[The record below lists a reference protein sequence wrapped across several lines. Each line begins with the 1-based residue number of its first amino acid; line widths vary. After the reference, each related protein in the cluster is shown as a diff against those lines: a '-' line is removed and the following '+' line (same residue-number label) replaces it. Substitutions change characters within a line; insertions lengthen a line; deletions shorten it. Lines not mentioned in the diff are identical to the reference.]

1 MEFLQV
7 VPVHAQPPLVEV
19 FTSREVVAG
28 LVALVVGLLSLGNL
42 VLRWSRSWIQ
52 SRIDALHDQ
61 VVRVGD
67 RAEGAKEAATR
78 AVEATT
84 NSHGTHIRD
93 DMDEIREDV
102 RTIQRTLTTVLDRM
116 DVAESNRI
124 EERNERERRDQRAE
138 DQIDGLRDDI
148 RAITANSDRT
158 HARLD
163 ERIAALE
170 THRLAQSAG

>member
-1 MEFLQV
+1 MELLQAM
-7 VPVHAQPPLVEV
+7 PVHAQPPLVEV

-28 LVALVVGLLSLGNL
+28 LVALIVGLLSLGNL
-42 VLRWSRSWIQ
+42 VLRWTRSWIQ
-52 SRIDALHDQ
+52 ARIDALHDQ

-67 RAEGAKEAATR
+67 RADGAKEAATR

-84 NSHGTHIRD
+84 NSHGTHLRD
-93 DMDEIREDV
+93 DVDEIREDV
-102 RTIQRTLTTVLDRM
+102 REIQRTLTTVLERM
-116 DVAESNRI
+116 DVAETNRI
-124 EERNERERRDQRAE
+124 EERSERERRDQRAE
-138 DQIDGLRDDI
+138 NQIDGLRDDI

-170 THRLAQSAG
+170 SHRLTQAAG

>member
-1 MEFLQV
+1 MELLQV
-7 VPVHAQPPLVEV
+7 MPAHVQPPLVEV

-84 NSHGTHIRD
+84 NSHGTHLRD

-102 RTIQRTLTTVLDRM
+102 RAVQQTLAMVLDRM
-116 DVAESNRI
+116 DVAESNRV
-124 EERNERERRDQRAE
+124 EERTERERRDQRAE
-138 DQIDGLRDDI
+138 NQIDGLRDDV
-148 RAITANSDRT
+148 RMVTQSSNQA

-170 THRLAQSAG
+170 AHRLTQSVS

>member
-1 MEFLQV
+1 MELLQAM
-7 VPVHAQPPLVEV
+7 PVHAQPPLVEV

-28 LVALVVGLLSLGNL
+28 LVALIVGLLSLGNL
-42 VLRWSRSWIQ
+42 VLRWTRSWIQ
-52 SRIDALHDQ
+52 ARIDALHDQ

-84 NSHGTHIRD
+84 NSHGTHLRD
-93 DMDEIREDV
+93 DVDEIREDV
-102 RTIQRTLTTVLDRM
+102 RAIQQTLTTVLERM
-116 DVAESNRI
+116 GVAETNRI
-124 EERNERERRDQRAE
+124 EERSERERRDQRAE
-138 DQIDGLRDDI
+138 SQIDGLRDDI

-170 THRLAQSAG
+170 THRLTQAAG

>member
-1 MEFLQV
+1 MELLQA
-7 VPVHAQPPLVEV
+7 VPVHARPPLVEV

-28 LVALVVGLLSLGNL
+28 LVALVVSLLSFGNL
-42 VLRWSRSWIQ
+42 VLHWSRSWIQ

-84 NSHGTHIRD
+84 NSHGTHLRD

-102 RTIQRTLTTVLDRM
+102 RAVQQTLATVLDRM

-124 EERNERERRDQRAE
+124 EERTERERRDQRAE
-138 DQIDGLRDDI
+138 NQIDGLRDDI
-148 RAITANSDRT
+148 RMITQSSNQAY
-158 HARLD
+158 ARLD
-163 ERIAALE
+163 ERIVALE
-170 THRLAQSAG
+170 AHRLTQPVS

>member
-1 MEFLQV
+1 MELLQAM
-7 VPVHAQPPLVEV
+7 PVHAQPPLVEV

-28 LVALVVGLLSLGNL
+28 LVALIVGLLSLGNL
-42 VLRWSRSWIQ
+42 VLRWTRSWIQ
-52 SRIDALHDQ
+52 ARIDALHDQ

-84 NSHGTHIRD
+84 NSHGTHLRD
-93 DMDEIREDV
+93 DVDEIRGDV
-102 RTIQRTLTTVLDRM
+102 RAIQQTLTTVLERM
-116 DVAESNRI
+116 DVAETNRI
-124 EERNERERRDQRAE
+124 EERSERERRDQRAE
-138 DQIDGLRDDI
+138 NQIDGLRDDI

-170 THRLAQSAG
+170 THRLTQAAG

>member
-1 MEFLQV
+1 MELLQA

-52 SRIDALHDQ
+52 SRIDVLHDQ

-163 ERIAALE
+163 ERLAALE
-170 THRLAQSAG
+170 SHRLAQSAG

>member
-1 MEFLQV
+1 MGLLQ
-7 VPVHAQPPLVEV
+7 AMAAMTQPPLVEV

-102 RTIQRTLTTVLDRM
+102 QTIQRTLTMVLDRM

-138 DQIDGLRDDI
+138 NQIDGLRDDI
-148 RAITANSDRT
+148 RAITANSERT

-163 ERIAALE
+163 ERIATLE
-170 THRLAQSAG
+170 THWLAQADG

>member
-1 MEFLQV
+1 MELLQAM
-7 VPVHAQPPLVEV
+7 PVHAQPPLVEV

-28 LVALVVGLLSLGNL
+28 LVALIVGLLSLGNL
-42 VLRWSRSWIQ
+42 VLRWTRSWIQ
-52 SRIDALHDQ
+52 ARIDALHDQ

-84 NSHGTHIRD
+84 NSHGTHLRD
-93 DMDEIREDV
+93 DVDEIREDV
-102 RTIQRTLTTVLDRM
+102 RAIQQTLTTVLERM
-116 DVAESNRI
+116 DVAETNRI
-124 EERNERERRDQRAE
+124 EERSERERRDQRAE
-138 DQIDGLRDDI
+138 NQIDGLRDDV
-148 RAITANSDRT
+148 RAITVNSDRT

-170 THRLAQSAG
+170 THRLTQAVG

>member
-1 MEFLQV
+1 MELLQAV
-7 VPVHAQPPLVEV
+7 LVHAQPPLVEV

-28 LVALVVGLLSLGNL
+28 LVAMVVGLLSLGNL
-42 VLRWSRSWIQ
+42 VLRWTRSWVQ
-52 SRIDALHDQ
+52 ARIDALHDQ

-93 DMDEIREDV
+93 DMDEIQKDV
-102 RTIQRTLTTVLDRM
+102 RTIQQTLTTVLERM
-116 DVAESNRI
+116 DVAETNRI
-124 EERNERERRDQRAE
+124 EERSERERRDQRAE
-138 DQIDGLRDDI
+138 NQIDGLRDDI
-148 RAITANSDRT
+148 RAIPANSERT

-170 THRLAQSAG
+170 THRLTQAAG

>member
-1 MEFLQV
+1 MELLQAM
-7 VPVHAQPPLVEV
+7 PVHAQPPLVEV

-28 LVALVVGLLSLGNL
+28 LVALIVGLLSLGNL

-52 SRIDALHDQ
+52 ARIDALHDQ

-84 NSHGTHIRD
+84 NSHGTHLRD
-93 DMDEIREDV
+93 DMDGIREDV
-102 RTIQRTLTTVLDRM
+102 RAIQQTLATVLDRM
-116 DVAESNRI
+116 DVAETNRI
-124 EERNERERRDQRAE
+124 EERSERERRDQRAE
-138 DQIDGLRDDI
+138 NQIDGLRDDI

-158 HARLD
+158 HARFD

-170 THRLAQSAG
+170 SHRLTQAAG

>member
-1 MEFLQV
+1 MIVLQAL
-7 VPVHAQPPLVEV
+7 PVTAQPPLVEV

-61 VVRVGD
+61 VTRVGD

-84 NSHGTHIRD
+84 NSHGTHLRD

-102 RTIQRTLTTVLDRM
+102 RAIQRTLTAVLDRM
-116 DVAESNRI
+116 DVSETNRI
-124 EERNERERRDQRAE
+124 EERTERERRDQRAE

-148 RAITANSDRT
+148 RMITQTSDRA

-170 THRLAQSAG
+170 AHRLTQSVP